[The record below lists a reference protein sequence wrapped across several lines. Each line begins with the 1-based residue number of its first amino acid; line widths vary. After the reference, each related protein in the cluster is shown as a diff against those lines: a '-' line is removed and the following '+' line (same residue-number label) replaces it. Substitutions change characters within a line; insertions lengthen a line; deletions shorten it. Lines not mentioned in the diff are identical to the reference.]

1 MLTSWRVIP
10 IVKPVQDVGN
20 EVTKLLIDL
29 GGIDAAIVVAGH
41 RAVPKS

>member
-10 IVKPVQDVGN
+10 IIKPVQDVGN
-20 EVTKLLIDL
+20 EVTKLFVDL
-29 GGIDAAIVVAGH
+29 VGLAAAIVVAGH

>member
-20 EVTKLLIDL
+20 EGTKLFVDL
-29 GGIDAAIVVAGH
+29 VGLDAAIVVAGH